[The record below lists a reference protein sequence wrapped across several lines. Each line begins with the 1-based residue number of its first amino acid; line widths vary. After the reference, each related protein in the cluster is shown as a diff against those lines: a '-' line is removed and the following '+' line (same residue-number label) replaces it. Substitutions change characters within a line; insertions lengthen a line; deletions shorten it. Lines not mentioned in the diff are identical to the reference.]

1 MVCAPVTTPGTFRQI
16 DDLRRGEIQ
25 MTSDRIV
32 KSIQTA
38 LFSWVLLLAGAAVAQ
53 TPGQMPPSANI
64 PKNMKQYFLCLL
76 TRGDKWTPLQFAD
89 PAMQDHLAF
98 IREQIEGGKYGMA
111 GPVVDQGRIGGMA
124 IINASS
130 LEEARKIVHS
140 DRLVQSGRLASEI
153 HPLVLADLSALPVEY
168 PERS

>member
-16 DDLRRGEIQ
+16 NDPRRGEMQ
-25 MTSDRIV
+25 MTSDRVV
-32 KSIQTA
+32 KSIQTG
-38 LFSWVLLLAGAAVAQ
+38 LFTLVLLLAGAAVAQ

-98 IREQIEGGKYGMA
+98 IREQMESGKFVMA
-111 GPVVDQGRIGGMA
+111 VPVLVLGRLGA
-124 IINASS
+124 LATLTTSS
-130 LEEARKIVHS
+130 LPTAHKTLNSNTNPTKTPH
-140 DRLVQSGRLASEI
+140 APTH
-153 HPLVLADLSALPVEY
+153 HPPLL
-168 PERS
+168 

>member
-1 MVCAPVTTPGTFRQI
+1 
-16 DDLRRGEIQ
+16 
-25 MTSDRIV
+25 
-32 KSIQTA
+32 
-38 LFSWVLLLAGAAVAQ
+38 
-53 TPGQMPPSANI
+53 MPQSANI

-76 TRGDKWTPLQFAD
+76 SKGDKWAPVQFAD

-130 LEEARKIVHS
+130 LEEATKIVDS
-140 DRLVQSGRLASEI
+140 DKMAQSGRLAAEI
-153 HPLVLADLSALPVEY
+153 HPVMLADLSALHVEY
-168 PERS
+168 PERAK

>member
-16 DDLRRGEIQ
+16 NDPRRGEMQ
-25 MTSDRIV
+25 MTSDRVV
-32 KSIQTA
+32 KSIQTG
-38 LFSWVLLLAGAAVAQ
+38 LFTLVLLLAGAAVAQ

-98 IREQIEGGKYGMA
+98 IREQMESGKFVMA
-111 GPVVDQGRIGGMA
+111 GPVLDQGRIGGMA

-130 LEEARKIVHS
+130 LEEATKIVNS
-140 DRLVQSGRLASEI
+140 DKMVQ
-153 HPLVLADLSALPVEY
+153 
-168 PERS
+168 

>member
-1 MVCAPVTTPGTFRQI
+1 
-16 DDLRRGEIQ
+16 

-32 KSIQTA
+32 KSTQTA
-38 LFSWVLLLAGAAVAQ
+38 LFTLVLLLAGAAVAQ
-53 TPGQMPPSANI
+53 TPGQMPQSANI

-76 TRGDKWTPLQFAD
+76 SKGDKWAPVQFAD

-130 LEEARKIVHS
+130 LEEATKIVDS
-140 DRLVQSGRLASEI
+140 DKMVQSGRLAAEI
-153 HPLVLADLSALPVEY
+153 HPVMLADLSALHVEY
-168 PERS
+168 PEKAK

>member
-1 MVCAPVTTPGTFRQI
+1 
-16 DDLRRGEIQ
+16 

-38 LFSWVLLLAGAAVAQ
+38 LFTLVLLLAGAAVAQ
-53 TPGQMPPSANI
+53 TPGQMPQSANI

-76 TRGDKWTPLQFAD
+76 SKGDKWAPVQFAD

-130 LEEARKIVHS
+130 LEEATKIVDS
-140 DRLVQSGRLASEI
+140 DKMVQSGRLAAEI
-153 HPLVLADLSALPVEY
+153 HPVMLADLSSLRVEY
-168 PERS
+168 PERAK